1 MQLGAFSPPTS
12 LLLRL
17 AGTIPRENLF
27 QPGDQGVQ
35 FGLPELVQFEV
46 LHRAKQPSPVLKH
59 GPAGALE
66 LL

>member
-1 MQLGAFSPPTS
+1 MQLGAFSPPAS
-12 LLLRL
+12 PLLRL
-17 AGTIPRENLF
+17 AGTIPPENLF
-27 QPGDQGVQ
+27 QPGGQDLQ

-46 LHRAKQPSPVLKH
+46 FHRAKQPSPALKH